1 VPSSLDQEL
10 HTTTT
15 HRYHVGQIVR
25 LGGGFPL
32 RNAVTGEYKVVSQ
45 LPSRDGE
52 LQYRIKSNREPYER
66 VVKEGE
72 LEHA

>member
-1 VPSSLDQEL
+1 MKGERRAQSAD
-10 HTTTT
+10 
-15 HRYHVGQIVR
+15 YHVGQMVR
-25 LGGGFPL
+25 LGGDFPL
-32 RNAVTGEYKVVSQ
+32 RIVVTGDYKVVSQ
-45 LPSRDGE
+45 LPSRDGA

>member
-1 VPSSLDQEL
+1 MLNPLQEL
-10 HTTTT
+10 DTPTA

-25 LGGGFPL
+25 LGGGF
-32 RNAVTGEYKVVSQ
+32 RNAVVGDYKVLSQ

-52 LQYRIKSNREPYER
+52 LQYRIKSSREPYER